1 MQWHDDHF
9 GAVAFVAGIMTV
21 SLASCVAAWFIP
33 STSRAAADLR
43 IDPNIFGSTFRLLQ
57 ALRAKPV
64 LKRLTTVTSLFWLY
78 GSIAM
83 SLMPP
88 LVTHSLHGGESVVT
102 LHLAIFAIAIGVG
115 SGLAAFLL
123 TGRIV
128 LLPAAIGALLVAAS
142 SIDLGLAELWRPAVE
157 GAANLDIADY
167 FQQPG
172 ALRASVDLAV
182 LALAGGLMIVP
193 SFAAIQAQSPAD
205 QRARTVAAVNVHNA
219 AFMALGGAGVAFL
232 QSKGITL
239 ATLFLGMG
247 AVAFL
252 SAIWI
257 RARVVKN
264 PLLDLLSIYFRAFYR
279 LEVKGLENFDKAGP
293 NPIVALNHVSFLDAA
308 AILSVMPKEPVFA
321 IDSGISQRWW
331 VKPFL
336 HFTRAI
342 PLDPTKPHGHAHA
355 RQRSE
360 GGRSAGDL
368 PRGASHRHRQPDE
381 GL

>member
-1 MQWHDDHF
+1 
-9 GAVAFVAGIMTV
+9 
-21 SLASCVAAWFIP
+21 
-33 STSRAAADLR
+33 
-43 IDPNIFGSTFRLLQ
+43 
-57 ALRAKPV
+57 
-64 LKRLTTVTSLFWLY
+64 
-78 GSIAM
+78 M

-157 GAANLDIADY
+157 GVANLDIADY

-232 QSKGITL
+232 QSKGSRSPRSS
-239 ATLFLGMG
+239 
-247 AVAFL
+247 
-252 SAIWI
+252 SAW
-257 RARVVKN
+257 ARS
-264 PLLDLLSIYFRAFYR
+264 PFFPPSGYARGSSRTRCSICCR
-279 LEVKGLENFDKAGP
+279 
-293 NPIVALNHVSFLDAA
+293 ST
-308 AILSVMPKEPVFA
+308 FA
-321 IDSGISQRWW
+321 PSTGSR
-331 VKPFL
+331 
-336 HFTRAI
+336 
-342 PLDPTKPHGHAHA
+342 
-355 RQRSE
+355 
-360 GGRSAGDL
+360 
-368 PRGASHRHRQPDE
+368 
-381 GL
+381 